1 MPLGARRAT
10 GIAVAAGGI
19 AAIGLAAQRK
29 GRTAPSWETRPST
42 FAHHLLSRAAP
53 LLRLP
58 TSPNQPPEV
67 LSDGSGLRCPRTG
80 RVFLYRNGVMDLLVQ
95 EVTLTDTQHVL
106 NTPLS
111 AWAYDHARSALIRLV
126 GAPDFPEE
134 VRAIQQM
141 LRVGPDDVVLDL
153 ACGHGNFTVEW
164 AKRVGPEGLVLG
176 LDISPAMLTR
186 AANAID
192 TWGLTNVLLIRGD
205 AQHLP
210 FADGSMRK
218 VNCSGGFHQFP
229 DLSQALR
236 EIARV
241 SGENA
246 VLTASTFAEGSAD
259 SNRLLKH
266 WLRERFALHFVP
278 LDWLGSELAMLG
290 YGDYRS
296 ILPGGWFGYAAA
308 RRTGGEEVHAIHE

>member
-1 MPLGARRAT
+1 MPLGLRRVA
-10 GIAVAAGGI
+10 GIVVAAGGI

-29 GRTAPSWETRPST
+29 GRPPPSRETRSST
-42 FAHHLLSRAAP
+42 FAYHLLSRAAP

-58 TSPNQPPEV
+58 TSPDQPPEV
-67 LSDGSGLRCPRTG
+67 LSDGSGLRCPMTG
-80 RVFLYRNGVMDLLVQ
+80 RVFPYRNGVLDLLAQ

-126 GAPDFPEE
+126 GAPDFPQE
-134 VRAIQQM
+134 VRAIQNM
-141 LRVGPDDVVLDL
+141 LWAGPGDVVVDL
-153 ACGHGNFTVEW
+153 ACGHGYFTVEW

-176 LDISPAMLTR
+176 LDISPAMLAR
-186 AANAID
+186 AANAIEI
-192 TWGLTNVLLIRGD
+192 WGLTNVLLIRGD

-210 FADGSMRK
+210 FADGSMPK

-229 DLSQALR
+229 DLSQGLR

-241 SGENA
+241 SSENA

-259 SNRLLKH
+259 PNRTLKH
-266 WLRERFALHFVP
+266 WLREHFALHFVP
-278 LDWLGSELAMLG
+278 LDWLGSELALLG
-290 YGDYRS
+290 YDDYQS
-296 ILPGGWFGYAAA
+296 TLPGGWFGYATA
-308 RRTGGEEVHAIHE
+308 RRSGGRA